1 MSWSV
6 YLNINTGIEER
17 EVVDIG
23 NHTYNVYPM
32 YKKAI
37 GGGLTEIL
45 NSKICSEVI
54 PILRKGVLEMTE
66 NPAMYKAMNPKN
78 GWGSYET
85 ALEFLEKI
93 YKECV
98 NNPKCKI
105 EVC

>member
-1 MSWSV
+1 MGWSV

-23 NHTYNVYPM
+23 NYTYNVAPM
-32 YKKAI
+32 YEKAMGI
-37 GGGLTEIL
+37 TISDL
-45 NSKICSEVI
+45 NGKICSKVI
-54 PILRKGVLEMTE
+54 PILRKGVLNMTE
-66 NPAMYKAMNPKN
+66 NPAMYREMNPPN
-78 GWGSYET
+78 GWGKYES